1 MSSYQFEIVAVGA
14 SAGGLKALTEIL
26 SSIPGDFPVPILIVQ
41 HLDPRHKS
49 LMAEILQ
56 RHCKMRVKE
65 AENGDR
71 LEPVVYI
78 APPNKHMLIGNR
90 KIALTSTEFVHYSR
104 PSIDLMFE
112 SVAAVFGDTAIGVIL
127 SGTGV
132 DGAQGIKAIKERG
145 GTTMAQNQETS
156 EHFGMPQAA
165 IATGAV
171 DFVLPVQDIAPAIL
185 SLLKK
190 STEERTRR

>member
-1 MSSYQFEIVAVGA
+1 LKRSRDEHQFEIIAIGA
-14 SAGGLKALTEIL
+14 SAGGLKALTEVL
-26 SSIPGDFPVPILIVQ
+26 SKLPADFQVPVVIVQ

-56 RHCKMRVKE
+56 RHCAMRVKE
-65 AENGDR
+65 AENGEK
-71 LEPVVYI
+71 LEPGVYI
-78 APPNKHMLIGNR
+78 APPNKHMLISDG
-90 KIALTSTEFVHYSR
+90 KVVLTSTEFVHYSR

-112 SVAAVFGDTAIGVIL
+112 SIAAGYGDQAVGVIL

-145 GTTMAQNQETS
+145 GTTIAQNEETS

-171 DFVLPVQDIAPAIL
+171 DFVLSLQEVAPAII
-185 SLLKK
+185 SLLK
-190 STEERTRR
+190 R

>member
-1 MSSYQFEIVAVGA
+1 MGKASKASYQFEVVAIGA
-14 SAGGLKALTEIL
+14 SAGGLKALTEVL
-26 SSIPGDFPVPILIVQ
+26 SLFPADFPVPIVIVQ

-56 RHCKMRVKE
+56 RHCKMLVKE
-65 AENGDR
+65 AENGEE
-71 LEPVVYI
+71 LQPAVYI
-78 APPNKHMLIGNR
+78 APPNKHMLISDG
-90 KIALTSTEFVHYSR
+90 KVVLTSTEFVHYSR

-112 SVAAVFGDTAIGVIL
+112 SVAAGFGDKVIGVIL

-145 GTTMAQNQETS
+145 GTTIAQNAETS

-165 IATGAV
+165 ISTGAV
-171 DFVLPVQDIAPAIL
+171 DFVLPLLEIAPAVL
-185 SLLKK
+185 ALFK
-190 STEERTRR
+190 R